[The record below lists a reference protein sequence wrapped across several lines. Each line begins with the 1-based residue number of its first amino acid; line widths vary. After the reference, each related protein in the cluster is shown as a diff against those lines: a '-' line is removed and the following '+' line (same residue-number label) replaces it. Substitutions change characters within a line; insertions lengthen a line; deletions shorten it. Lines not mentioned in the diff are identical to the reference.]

1 MKVYY
6 LINFKH
12 DIIYNILYLVIG
24 MVIHERSNNENFLDS
39 LVEKSLRYQHHKEN
53 YVKSIYD
60 QIVPT
65 GLQIKKKPAFM
76 PVSKDFDKRW
86 RAVLRKSELELVKLL
101 LVESDVVISEIES
114 NIECELKAQY
124 PDINIVE
131 KRRILGKRHRK
142 YEKHLKERR
151 RRKWEK
157 FKEDTTKHQ
166 VGVINSEFITNNRK
180 YRKKPIVT
188 RKNGSNDDA
197 FEIDL
202 SGNKAERL
210 YSDIIKGNARED
222 NDSEKVESF
231 KSIIE
236 EIGKEKETI
245 FFLFFFSILK

>member
-12 DIIYNILYLVIG
+12 DIIYDILYLVIG

-101 LVESDVVISEIES
+101 LVESDVVIGEIES

-142 YEKHLKERR
+142 CEKHLKERR

-180 YRKKPIVT
+180 YR
-188 RKNGSNDDA
+188 
-197 FEIDL
+197 
-202 SGNKAERL
+202 
-210 YSDIIKGNARED
+210 
-222 NDSEKVESF
+222 
-231 KSIIE
+231 
-236 EIGKEKETI
+236 
-245 FFLFFFSILK
+245 